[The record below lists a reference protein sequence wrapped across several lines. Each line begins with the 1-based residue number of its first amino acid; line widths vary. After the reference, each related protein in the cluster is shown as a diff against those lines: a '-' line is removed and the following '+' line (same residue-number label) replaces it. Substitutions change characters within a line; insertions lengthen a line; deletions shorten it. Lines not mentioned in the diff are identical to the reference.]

1 MSQENNCAGVS
12 FNKVSGWR
20 LATLFKER
28 LRHIFFPVNVEEFS
42 KGQLLNQ
49 SNISSNIKKCHVER
63 NVGPV

>member
-1 MSQENNCAGVS
+1 MPESLLIKCQAGDLQPYL
-12 FNKVSGWR
+12 KR
-20 LATLFKER
+20 DLD
-28 LRHIFFPVNVEEFS
+28 IFFPVNVEEFS